1 MSLLERPLLR
11 VRVIASRIVYSR
23 AARERQRR
31 ETIPCWA
38 RERRVDLDTLR
49 SKVDRQVSVDVYEPV
64 VGYGRRDGGAEQLA
78 RVTPIQGVDAVDDHG
93 LSIGKALGE
102 DAGEEQVLGGACT
115 AVLAQHPLHCA
126 ITRAAIRQCP
136 YGFNKV
142 EQRSVKCGESVDV
155 PRLERGRLEASTLRA
170 TVESAIQVVQDAKA
184 IRWEWPARR

>member
-1 MSLLERPLLR
+1 MPLLKRPLLR
-11 VRVIASRIVYSR
+11 VRVIASRIVHPR

-38 RERRVDLDTLR
+38 RERRVDLHTLP
-49 SKVDRQVSVDVYEPV
+49 SNGDRQISVDVYEPV
-64 VGYGRRDGGAEQLA
+64 VRNSRRDGGAEQLT
-78 RVTPIQGVDAVDDHG
+78 RVSPIQGVDTVDDDG
-93 LSIGKALGE
+93 LGIGKAPGE

-142 EQRSVKCGESVDV
+142 EQRNVKCGESVDE
-155 PRLERGRLEASTLRA
+155 PRLERGRFGSLDTSPKPSSPRPKWFKAPGYTLGMA
-170 TVESAIQVVQDAKA
+170 C
-184 IRWEWPARR
+184 P